1 MKLLAKYSRI
11 NLFVTII
18 IFLVSSAAYYFFL
31 SYILIRQVDEDL
43 KIEEQEINVYVKKY
57 NRLPESMPVN
67 DQVIS
72 HTPVSSPF
80 TERSFVTESIYE
92 KDEKEPYRQLV
103 FGINVAG
110 KNYKVSVAKSLEETE
125 ELIYSILLITFLT
138 ILSILIASFIINRLV
153 IQKIWQPFYITLN
166 RVENFKLAKTEKFHF
181 EKNSIE
187 EFNLMNQTIEK
198 LINRAQLDYLSLK
211 TFSENASHEI
221 QTPLAVIRA
230 KLDVLVQD
238 ENLTEKQSKALQSTY
253 TAVEKLARLNHSLL
267 LLTKI
272 ENDQFADRQLLDM
285 KQSIEDKVTE
295 FHELWQSRDITV
307 HTRLE
312 TKLLLVNEELLDILL
327 NNLLSNSSKYNY
339 EGGSIRIELT
349 NNHLQITNTSHHPP
363 LAQDRI
369 FQRFYKT
376 SNNNYQNGL
385 GLSIIKQI
393 CDDAGFNI
401 AYSFNNDQHQFVIW
415 FH

>member
-11 NLFVTII
+11 NLFVTIL
-18 IFLVSSAAYYFFL
+18 IFLVSSAAYYFL
-31 SYILIRQVDEDL
+31 LNYILVQQVDDDL
-43 KIEEQEINVYVKKY
+43 KIEEQEINAYAKKY
-57 NRLPESMPVN
+57 SRLPESMPVN

-72 HTPVSSPF
+72 YIPVISVF
-80 TERSFVTESIYE
+80 NGRSFFTGNISQKNE
-92 KDEKEPYRQLV
+92 KGPYRQLS
-103 FGINVAG
+103 FGITSAG
-110 KNYKVSVAKSLEETE
+110 RNYRVNVAKSLKDTE
-125 ELIYSILLITFLT
+125 ALIQSILLITFLT
-138 ILSILIASFIINRLV
+138 ILTILIASFIINRLV
-153 IQKIWQPFYITLN
+153 IQKIWQPFYTTLK
-166 RVENFKLAKTEKFHF
+166 RVENFKLAKKEKFYF

-230 KLDVLVQD
+230 KLDILVQD
-238 ENLTEKQSKALQSTY
+238 EDLTEKQSKALQSSY
-253 TAVEKLARLNHSLL
+253 TAVEKLARLNQSLL

-285 KQSIEDKVTE
+285 KQSLEDKVTE
-295 FHELWQSRDITV
+295 FHELWQSQVITV
-307 HTRLE
+307 HASLE
-312 TKLLLVNEELLDILL
+312 TKLLSVNGELLDILL
-327 NNLLSNSSKYNY
+327 NNLLSNASKYNY
-339 EGGSIRIELT
+339 EGGNIHIELT
-349 NNHLQITNTSHHPP
+349 NNHLQIANTSHHPP
-363 LAQDRI
+363 LEQDRV

-401 AYSFNNDQHQFVIW
+401 AYCFNNDQHQFVIR